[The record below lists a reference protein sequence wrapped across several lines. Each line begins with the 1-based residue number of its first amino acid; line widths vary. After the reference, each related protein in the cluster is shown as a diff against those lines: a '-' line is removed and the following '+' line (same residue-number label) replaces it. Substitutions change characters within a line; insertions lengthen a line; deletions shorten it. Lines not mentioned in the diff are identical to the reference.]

1 MCGLGF
7 LFFWYFFFFF
17 FVVAELAETPYHLFL
32 CSGSKMGE
40 GVVPRLPCCANL
52 HCPPQCKEAGAGVGE
67 WQEEEVWTKPP
78 LVMKMHM

>member
-1 MCGLGF
+1 
-7 LFFWYFFFFF
+7 
-17 FVVAELAETPYHLFL
+17 
-32 CSGSKMGE
+32 MGE
-40 GVVPRLPCCANL
+40 GVVPRLPCCANP